1 MNEFIQKIN
10 HFEDVTNT
18 QLRDLW
24 RIKDVGFQPL
34 QVTLDI
40 QEYIPGL
47 FDIMKPKD
55 NLPVMK
61 IMATFC
67 YLQIESVNIRHEI
80 EEKFFDPLIYFGES
94 GFLTEPDIPEE
105 DFAGTMEIEL
115 ARSLP
120 LFQEL
125 LDTTRRIV
133 AITKNILLQMNGL
146 FNAKYKPYTESFKK
160 IQYTEIFD
168 NLGSLLLNLHIID
181 LIIQENAA
189 FGDYWQ

>member
-1 MNEFIQKIN
+1 MNEFISKIN

-61 IMATFC
+61 IMSTFC
-67 YLQIESVNIRHEI
+67 YL
-80 EEKFFDPLIYFGES
+80 
-94 GFLTEPDIPEE
+94 
-105 DFAGTMEIEL
+105 
-115 ARSLP
+115 
-120 LFQEL
+120 
-125 LDTTRRIV
+125 
-133 AITKNILLQMNGL
+133 
-146 FNAKYKPYTESFKK
+146 
-160 IQYTEIFD
+160 
-168 NLGSLLLNLHIID
+168 
-181 LIIQENAA
+181 
-189 FGDYWQ
+189 

>member
-1 MNEFIQKIN
+1 MNEFISKIN

-61 IMATFC
+61 IMSTFC

-94 GFLTEPDIPEE
+94 GFLQEPDIPDE
-105 DFAGTMEIEL
+105 DYAGTMEIEI

-120 LFQEL
+120 LF
-125 LDTTRRIV
+125 
-133 AITKNILLQMNGL
+133 
-146 FNAKYKPYTESFKK
+146 
-160 IQYTEIFD
+160 
-168 NLGSLLLNLHIID
+168 
-181 LIIQENAA
+181 
-189 FGDYWQ
+189 